1 MDGGRL
7 TESGFSGFPSTVYPQ
22 PSTLLDNM
30 DNIILQWT
38 LLIGASLLIFFVSP
52 RAKSKTDFFRG
63 SKNDQAPGFWM
74 LTSSLVISWLFAK
87 SITNAANLG
96 MNFGMV
102 GGVAY
107 AAYYLSFLVAGII
120 IYRMRTKGG
129 FASIHH
135 FLESKY
141 GGAAVLIFSF
151 LIGIRLLNEVWSN
164 NLVIGSYFG
173 ESGSSPFYI
182 SILVFT
188 GLTIA
193 YTLKG
198 GLRSSL
204 LTDLIQ
210 MILFGIL
217 LFVILGMILPKEG
230 ENIGKFINSGEWS
243 LSGGM
248 DLLFVAVIQ
257 VFSYPFHDP
266 VLTDRAFIS
275 DPKTTLRSFF
285 WATLIGSL
293 CIMLFSFVGIY
304 ASFENLE
311 GQAPVEVS
319 KLLGLGMM
327 LAMNFIMVTSAASTL
342 DSAFNSFSK
351 LFVIDHGFFQ
361 EREVFF
367 GRWVIVAM
375 AILGTIPV
383 FLGAEILSATTI
395 SGTMVLGLS
404 PVFLFWQKDFPQ
416 ISYYLSI
423 GAGLC
428 FGFLIAT
435 DLYPSSWVF
444 FEGTYAKLLSA
455 NILGVTSCFVL
466 FFLPVLFLK
475 PKAYETIA

>member
-1 MDGGRL
+1 MDSI
-7 TESGFSGFPSTVYPQ
+7 T
-22 PSTLLDNM
+22 
-30 DNIILQWT
+30 LQWI
-38 LLIGASLLIFFVSP
+38 LLIGSSLLIFFLSP
-52 RAKSKTDFFRG
+52 WAKSKADFFRG
-63 SKNDQAPGFWM
+63 STNDQAPGFWM

-120 IYRMRTKGG
+120 IYRMRTQGG
-129 FASIHH
+129 FSSIHQ

-141 GGAAVLIFSF
+141 GSAAVLIFSF

-173 ESGSSPFYI
+173 ASGSLPFYI

-230 ENIGKFINSGEWS
+230 GNVGKFLRSGEWS
-243 LSGGM
+243 LVGGL

-275 DPKTTLRSFF
+275 DPKTTLKSFIF
-285 WATLIGSL
+285 ATLIGSV

-304 ASFENLE
+304 ASFNGLE

-342 DSAFNSFSK
+342 DSAFNSFAK
-351 LFVIDHGFFQ
+351 LFVIDHALFQ
-361 EREVFF
+361 GREIYF
-367 GRWVIVAM
+367 GRWVIVVM

-404 PVFLFWQKDFPQ
+404 PVFLCWRMTFPR

-423 GAGLC
+423 GAGLF
-428 FGFLIAT
+428 FGFLLAT
-435 DLYPSSWVF
+435 DLYPASWVF
-444 FEGTYAKLLSA
+444 FEGSYAALLSA
-455 NILGVTSCFVL
+455 NILGILSCFIL
-466 FFLPVLFLK
+466 FFAPLLFTQSNTN
-475 PKAYETIA
+475 ESIA